1 LQTQINNGLKI
12 ILVKQFN
19 SLDTFSSIK
28 NKPTV
33 VTIGSFDGVHKG
45 HQQVLQQL
53 KNLAQKYD
61 MDSVVISFDP
71 HPRIFFNPDTDLRLL
86 TTNAEKAG
94 LLNQQGVDYFVLQP
108 FDNDFANQDPE
119 TFIRRLVNDLNMK
132 HLLIGYDHH
141 FGKNRSG
148 NYDFIKTL
156 EPKYGFTTHKIEAV
170 KMNDVDL
177 SSTKIRKALQDG
189 DIELA
194 NSYLGYPYFFTG
206 KVVKGNQLGRKL
218 GFPTAN
224 IEIEDAYKLIPKQ
237 GVYIVKSVFDGKP
250 VYGMMNIGYRPTI
263 DGKKQIIEVH
273 FFDFDKDIYEQP
285 IRISFLKRLRDE
297 QKFPSLEALKAQ
309 LKNDRKNALSYLEQ
323 LNKDVDNQQDKQDRK

>member
-1 LQTQINNGLKI
+1 MKQIH
-12 ILVKQFN
+12 
-19 SLDTFSSIK
+19 SLDNFLSIN

-53 KNLAQKYD
+53 KDLAQKHD
-61 MDSVVISFDP
+61 MASVVMSFDP
-71 HPRIFFNPDTDLRLL
+71 HPRIFFNPDSDLRLL
-86 TTNAEKAG
+86 TTDDEKAG
-94 LLNQQGVDYFVLQP
+94 LLDQQGIDYFVLQA
-108 FDNDFANQDPE
+108 FDRTFANQDPE
-119 TFIRRLVNDLNMK
+119 IFIQQLVDKLNMK

-141 FGKNRSG
+141 FGKNRKG
-148 NYDFIKTL
+148 DYEFIKTL

-170 KMNDVDL
+170 RMNDTNL
-177 SSTKIRKALQDG
+177 SSTHIRKALKEG
-189 DIELA
+189 DIALA

-224 IEIEDAYKLIPKQ
+224 IQIEDMYKHIPKQ
-237 GVYIVKSVFDGKP
+237 GVYIVKSVFDEKP

-263 DGKKQIIEVH
+263 DGKKQIIEAH
-273 FFDFDKDIYEQP
+273 FFDFDKDIYDQP

-309 LKNDRKNALSYLEQ
+309 LKKDKAAALEYLSGI
-323 LNKDVDNQQDKQDRK
+323 NKDVENQHDK